1 MRYLELA
8 LGYGTRGYERPPGF
22 ERNRNFYIGVSLN
35 LSELLGQSVF
45 RRNHERSTAQRSA
58 DLFFEFIQVPGTAA
72 LLRQHL

>member
-1 MRYLELA
+1 LRSATGPL
-8 LGYGTRGYERPPGF
+8 GYERPPGF

-35 LSELLGQSVF
+35 LSELLGKTVF
-45 RRNHERSTAQRSA
+45 RGNRERSTAQRGT